1 MKFINQVIKIES
13 KKTDEIVEL
22 KNILLKIDN

>member
-13 KKTDEIVEL
+13 KMTDEIVEL